1 MTNETLTIARG
12 ITSKPVATDNLITN
26 LLECNIEGHLFTG
39 YPVIASPDGPYTI
52 DALLLSPQ
60 IGLLCFDLVEGTD
73 IGNFQDR
80 QDNSFNQ
87 LHAKLLRHK
96 ELVQGRKLLIEIHTA
111 TYAPAITDPPT
122 NSEYLIL
129 NQGSLESKVH
139 QLEWSR
145 AEHNTYEKV
154 LSSIQNIT
162 TIRKAGST
170 RHISDPT
177 SRGAKLLRIEDS
189 ISTLDR
195 LQSSA
200 VIETVAG
207 VQRIRGLAGSGKT
220 IVLAL
225 KAAYLHARNPNWKI
239 AVTFH
244 TRSLK
249 DHFARLIN
257 SFMIEHTGE
266 EPDWSNLQV
275 ISSWGA
281 PGAPERDGIYHQF
294 CKVHGID
301 YFNLTS
307 ARVKYGQ
314 GNEFHKVVTAA
325 TEAVTDF
332 KPIYDA
338 ILVDEAQ
345 DFSPAFLLL
354 CYFMLKEPKRLVYA
368 YDELQNLTDEG
379 LPSVEEIFG
388 HDDEKPRVTFQSM
401 TNSLEGKKDIILEK
415 CYRNPRPVLVT
426 AHSLGFGIYRD
437 PPAGSSTGLVQM
449 FSHPELWTDIGYK
462 LADGHLAIGQPVTLS
477 RTPYTSPIFLEN
489 HSTVE
494 DLIVFKKFKTEQS
507 QADWVAEQINDNLNS
522 GELRHKDIVV
532 INTDPIT
539 ARTKLGKVRKALLRY
554 DIHAHLAGVDTS
566 PDVFF
571 RDESITCTGIYRAKG
586 NEAAMVYVIN
596 GDECHTSSANLSL
609 VRKRLFTAITRSK
622 AWVRVTGIGTNMGY
636 LMTEYS
642 RIRDA
647 DFSMRFKYPTQAE
660 LDHLTIIHRDIS
672 KEEEEEINI
681 RRQSVSDLV
690 QDLEAGRIFVQDFNE
705 EDLKA
710 LRNLLDQGQEQPK

>member
-12 ITSKPVATDNLITN
+12 VTTKPVATDNLITN
-26 LLECNIEGHLFTG
+26 LLSFKIEGRLFTG
-39 YPVIASPDGPYTI
+39 YPVIASPDGPHTI

-60 IGLLCFDLVEGTD
+60 IGLVCFDLVEGTD
-73 IGNFQDR
+73 IGNFQER

-96 ELVQGRKLLIEIHTA
+96 ELVKGRKLLIEIHTI
-111 TYAPAITDPPT
+111 TYAPAIADPPT
-122 NSEYLIL
+122 DNEYLIL
-129 NQGSLESKVH
+129 NQSSIKSNMHRLTSSEATH
-139 QLEWSR
+139 D
-145 AEHNTYEKV
+145 TYERA
-154 LSSIQNIT
+154 LSAIQNIT
-162 TIRKAGST
+162 AIRKAGNT
-170 RHISDPT
+170 RYISNPS

-249 DHFARLIN
+249 DHFTRLIN

-266 EPDWSNLQV
+266 EPDWNNLQV

-281 PGAPERDGIYHQF
+281 PGSPDRDGIYHQF
-294 CKVHGID
+294 CKLHGID
-301 YFNLTS
+301 YYNLTS
-307 ARVKYGQ
+307 ARSKYGQ

-325 TEAVTDF
+325 TEIVNEP
-332 KPIYDA
+332 KPTYDA

-354 CYFMLKEPKRLVYA
+354 CYYMLKEPKRLVYA

-379 LPSVEEIFG
+379 LPPVEDIFG
-388 HDDEKPRVTFQSM
+388 LEDGRPRVTFKSM
-401 TNSLEGKKDIILEK
+401 TNNLEGKRDIILEK
-415 CYRNPRPVLVT
+415 CYRNSRPVLVT
-426 AHSLGFGIYRD
+426 AHCLGFGIYRD

-449 FSHPELWTDIGYK
+449 FAHPELWTDIGYK
-462 LADGHLAIGQPVTLS
+462 LKDGHLALGKQVVLG
-477 RTPYTSPIFLEN
+477 RTSDTSPTFLED
-489 HSTVE
+489 HSPVE
-494 DLIVFKKFKTEQS
+494 DLIIFKKFDDEKS
-507 QADWVAEQINDNLNS
+507 QAEWVAEQIKDNLSS

-532 INTDPIT
+532 INTNPIS
-539 ARTKLGKVRKALLRY
+539 ARTKLGKVRKALLRHE
-554 DIHAHLAGVDTS
+554 IHAHLAGVDTS

-609 VRKRLFTAITRSK
+609 IRKRLFTAITRSK
-622 AWVRVTGIGTNMGY
+622 AWVRVTGIGTDMEY

-642 RIRDA
+642 RVKDT
-647 DFSMRFKYPTQAE
+647 DFSILFRYPTQTE
-660 LDHLTIIHRDIS
+660 LNHLTIIHRDIS
-672 KEEEEEINI
+672 EEEEEEINI
-681 RRQSVSDLV
+681 RRQSISELV
-690 QDLEAGRIFVQDFNE
+690 QDLKDGRAFIQDFDE
-705 EDLKA
+705 KDLNA
-710 LRNLLDQGQEQPK
+710 LRNLLDQG